1 LIHKKGKIRAII
13 DAHYIRKCRDKS
25 SKFLFYLSL
34 VFFPLGVIQ
43 FFFNYAK
50 NLALFLLLTAK
61 RLSSMFSFKFLNI
74 MLYIEI
80 SFSMKI
86 GYYNKN

>member
-1 LIHKKGKIRAII
+1 MHII
-13 DAHYIRKCRDKS
+13 FENAEIS
-25 SKFLFYLSL
+25 PPNSFFYLSL

>member
-1 LIHKKGKIRAII
+1 MHII
-13 DAHYIRKCRDKS
+13 FENAEIS
-25 SKFLFYLSL
+25 PPNSFFYLSL

-50 NLALFLLLTAK
+50 NLVLFLLLTAK